1 LHLVF
6 CTSLNQFYKLTT
18 RTMKN
23 AAAQT
28 VGLQLVAAL
37 SCLILV
43 PFFEWKM
50 PSEPIVYFLL
60 TLSCVFYAINNR
72 LLADVRKNLEASA
85 VSILS
90 QSYTALMTM
99 AGFIFLKEP
108 ITWMKALG
116 AALIIGGNALVF
128 WGGKKAIERKYVWLG
143 LLAYVCNVVAG
154 LIDVKSSGQFNLP
167 FYTAFLYFVPA
178 LFIFISNRVKV
189 IDVVEEFRHS
199 NKRNYLITG
208 FCWSMRYLA
217 ILVAY
222 TMKEVSIV
230 APLASLTVFS
240 DLAVGYFFLKE
251 KGSMGKKAV
260 ASVLAVMGIILVS
273 L

>member
-1 LHLVF
+1 
-6 CTSLNQFYKLTT
+6 
-18 RTMKN
+18 MKN

-90 QSYTALMTM
+90 QSYTALITM

-128 WGGKKAIERKYVWLG
+128 LGGKKAIERKYVWLG
-143 LLAYVCNVVAG
+143 LLAYACNVAAG

-189 IDVVEEFRHS
+189 LDVVEEFRHS

-208 FCWSMRYLA
+208 ICWSMRYLA

-222 TMKEVSIV
+222 TMKEVSVV

-251 KGSMGKKAV
+251 KRSMGKKAV